1 MQHVSSSVMNTEVIT
16 VGPEAT
22 LDDTIQ
28 LLAKHKISGLPVV
41 DSDYKVIGVITEKD
55 IVDFSSTLH
64 VVPKIGTSGWI
75 SPHANVSDLATFK
88 KGYEMLATAKV
99 KTVMSG
105 KPATVEENAYIE
117 EVARLMKKKKVNR
130 VPVVNKAGKLV
141 GIITRADLV
150 NYLADKE
157 G

>member
-105 KPATVEENAYIE
+105 KPATVEENTYIE